1 MALRTHVVL
10 PEDLVA
16 EVDRLAGKR
25 KRSAFIEDAVRSK
38 VRREKLGEALQKCA
52 GILNPD
58 DYPYWSTPEKTS
70 EWVRESRRRDDERW
84 ERKVGSRLRGY
95 QEDEV
100 SKSEEAQG
108 ETAASPLHGERVY
121 DPQHIEPDQES

>member
-25 KRSAFIEDAVRSK
+25 KRSQFIEEAVRYK
-38 VRREKLGEALQKCA
+38 VQLARQREALVKYA
-52 GILNPD
+52 GVLKDVDIPE
-58 DYPYWSTPEKTS
+58 WSTPEKTS
-70 EWVRESRRRDDERW
+70 EWVRESCRRDDERW

-95 QEDEV
+95 QED
-100 SKSEEAQG
+100 
-108 ETAASPLHGERVY
+108 GERVY